1 MERPRRN
8 LRQPPQPSLSQRPF
22 RQRSIP
28 RFAKPWLPCT
38 RPVKTLST
46 QPMISVDTGWTQS
59 GLSTKRFASSK
70 SA

>member
-1 MERPRRN
+1 
-8 LRQPPQPSLSQRPF
+8 
-22 RQRSIP
+22 
-28 RFAKPWLPCT
+28 
-38 RPVKTLST
+38 VKTLST